1 MITKA
6 KVKMKKTLVK
16 NLKVTWNRKVSMEK
30 KMEMIEYRR
39 NKTMKF
45 RKNLKKKGSG
55 SSISIIYEDNKENER
70 IIDKK
75 LSATSIMDR

>member
-39 NKTMKF
+39 YKTMKF